1 MEYICKFCGKLCK
14 NANSLRN
21 HERLCKLNPEH
32 QVSSWVKFNKERE
45 HAWNKGL
52 TKETDERVKKQAETF
67 SSNIKK
73 GITKQY
79 DHSLIWTEER
89 RKEQS
94 ERKKKLYAEHP
105 EKHPNV
111 KLAGNHGKMTYPEQ
125 LAFDWL
131 NEHSIKNEHNYHFVS
146 EQFNRYVD
154 FYLPD
159 LNVFIEIDG
168 EYWHKDKQKDI
179 DKDADAAKYGIK
191 TIRIK
196 PKLNVLNQLEECLN
210 NRVYRGVEQLVAR

>member
-1 MEYICKFCGKLCK
+1 MEYICKFCGKVCK

-52 TKETDERVKKQAETF
+52 TKETDERVRKYAETF

-79 DHSLIWTEER
+79 DQSLIWTEER

-105 EKHPNV
+105 EKHPNA
-111 KLAGNHGKMTYPEQ
+111 KLSGNRGKMTYPEQ

-179 DKDADAAKYGIK
+179 NKDADAAKHGIK

-196 PKLNVLNQLEECLN
+196 PKLNVLKQLEESLI
-210 NRVYRGVEQLVAR
+210 QLDDQ

>member
-1 MEYICKFCGKLCK
+1 MDYGFLKKKQIPVCRWWWNHLKNLRCIEESGLPRLFWEQEIAGSNPAAPTKSKQMLYQIYKYIMEYICKFCGKLCK

-52 TKETDERVKKQAETF
+52 TKEMDERVKKQAETF

-94 ERKKKLYAEHP
+94 ERKKK
-105 EKHPNV
+105 
-111 KLAGNHGKMTYPEQ
+111 
-125 LAFDWL
+125 
-131 NEHSIKNEHNYHFVS
+131 
-146 EQFNRYVD
+146 
-154 FYLPD
+154 
-159 LNVFIEIDG
+159 
-168 EYWHKDKQKDI
+168 
-179 DKDADAAKYGIK
+179 
-191 TIRIK
+191 
-196 PKLNVLNQLEECLN
+196 
-210 NRVYRGVEQLVAR
+210 

>member
-32 QVSSWVKFNKERE
+32 QVSSWVKFNKEHE
-45 HAWNKGL
+45 PWNKGL
-52 TKETDERVKKQAETF
+52 TKETDDRVKLYGERVSKAMRESDANK
-67 SSNIKK
+67 
-73 GITKQY
+73 Y
-79 DHSLIWTEER
+79 DHAAIWTEER

-146 EQFNRYVD
+146 EQFNRYID
-154 FYLPD
+154 FYLSD

-179 DKDADAAKYGIK
+179 NKDADAAKHGIK

-196 PKLNVLNQLEECLN
+196 PKLNVLNQLEESLKCLAD
-210 NRVYRGVEQLVAR
+210 QLS

>member
-1 MEYICKFCGKLCK
+1 MEENYICKFCGKVCK

-21 HERLCKLNPEH
+21 HERLCKMNPEH
-32 QVSSWVKFNKERE
+32 KDSPFVKLNKERE

-52 TKETDERVKKQAETF
+52 TKETDDRVKKYAETY
-67 SSNIKK
+67 SSNIKN
-73 GITKQY
+73 GITIQY
-79 DHSLIWTEER
+79 DHHSTWTEKLR
-89 RKEQS
+89 AEQS
-94 ERKKKLYAEHP
+94 ERKKLLYAEHP

-111 KLAGNHGKMTYPEQ
+111 KLSGNRSKMTYPEQ
-125 LAFDWL
+125 ITFDWL
-131 NEHSIKNEHNYHFVS
+131 NEHSIKNVHNYHFVT

-168 EYWHKDKQKDI
+168 EHWHKDIEK
-179 DKDADAAKYGIK
+179 DKDKDLDALNNGIK

-196 PKLNVLNQLEECLN
+196 PKLKVIKQLEENL
-210 NRVYRGVEQLVAR
+210 Q